1 MNVRKKIKKR
11 LLASVLFFKK
21 TLQNKVTLEGT
32 FHTHEGVAEGVPGI
46 NVVITEGPVT
56 GLSFDLRVR

>member
-1 MNVRKKIKKR
+1 MKINHSFNHERAKENKKR

-32 FHTHEGVAEGVPGI
+32 FHTHEGSLKGFLA
-46 NVVITEGPVT
+46 
-56 GLSFDLRVR
+56 